1 MSASSVSDSRVG
13 ESFGEV
19 VDNDSVTILVTP
31 NQFPK
36 FWRIPLGDT
45 GRARTGRTTSA
56 TL

>member
-45 GRARTGRTTSA
+45 GRAPTGRTTSA